1 MAVMTSPRTR
11 SLALTVAA
19 TAAAVVLAGCG
30 DETSDAADDPGTGQ
44 APSTP
49 STPTT
54 PTNEPSTSDPAP
66 SASSDS
72 GGPAEST
79 TVPVYFVGDGPSAK
93 GGSRGP
99 LLFREFRQVEAANPM
114 TEALALLTAGDAL
127 DPDYRS
133 PFPDGASFGDVTHDE
148 SILVDIADDS
158 ITKRPPG
165 MSGAEAKIAV
175 QALVYTVQ
183 GIVQNRAPVI
193 VQLDGSPTSLLGV
206 DTSRG
211 VRAAPQIDVLNQVNV
226 TAPEE
231 GATVSGSFTASGV
244 GSSFEATIPWEIRQ
258 GDRVVQQG
266 FTTAEG
272 WGEKLYPWEAEVDVS
287 KLAPGE
293 YTFAALTDDP
303 SGGAEGFGP
312 SEDTKTIIVE

>member
-1 MAVMTSPRTR
+1 MTSPRTR

-19 TAAAVVLAGCG
+19 AAAAVALTGCG
-30 DETSDAADDPGTGQ
+30 EDSSDAADDPGTGRGS
-44 APSTP
+44 STP
-49 STPTT
+49 STPAS
-54 PTNEPSTSDPAP
+54 EPSTTDPAP

-72 GGPAEST
+72 GGPADPI
-79 TVPVYFVGDGPSAK
+79 TVPVYFVGDGPSGK

-99 LLFREFRQVEAANPM
+99 LLFREFRQVEGDDPM
-114 TEALALLTAGDAL
+114 AEALALLAAGDAL

-133 PFPDGASFGDVTHDE
+133 PFPDGASFGEVTYDE
-148 SILVDIADDS
+148 SILVNLVDDS
-158 ITKRPPG
+158 LTTRPSG
-165 MSGAEAKIAV
+165 MSGAEAELGV
-175 QALVYTVQ
+175 QALVYTLQ
-183 GIVQNRAPVI
+183 GIVQNRAPLS
-193 VQLDGSPTSLLGV
+193 VQLDGRPASLLGV
-206 DTSRG
+206 DTSGG

-226 TAPEE
+226 TTPEE
-231 GATVSGSFTASGV
+231 GATVSGTFTASGV

-258 GDRVVQQG
+258 GDTVVQQG

-272 WGEKLYPWEAEVDVS
+272 WGDELYPWEAEVDVS

-312 SEDTKTIIVE
+312 SEDTKTITVE